1 MKGLSSFQAGGI
13 KSKRFLPKNQHFYR
27 KIYDFMSRLISDY
40 RKDAKGKKKWIN
52 PPRIFFISGFG
63 WYIL

>member
-1 MKGLSSFQAGGI
+1 
-13 KSKRFLPKNQHFYR
+13 
-27 KIYDFMSRLISDY
+27 MSRLISDY

-52 PPRIFFISGFG
+52 PPRIFFTSGFG

>member
-1 MKGLSSFQAGGI
+1 
-13 KSKRFLPKNQHFYR
+13 
-27 KIYDFMSRLISDY
+27 MSRLISDY